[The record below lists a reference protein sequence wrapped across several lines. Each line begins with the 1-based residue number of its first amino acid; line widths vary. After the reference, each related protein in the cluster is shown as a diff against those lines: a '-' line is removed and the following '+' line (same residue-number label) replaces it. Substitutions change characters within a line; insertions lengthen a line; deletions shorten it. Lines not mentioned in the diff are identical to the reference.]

1 MIREIGVQKLP
12 IEVFELIKSALQ
24 EDQAFNDP
32 TTNALIDPSLEV
44 SGRLVAKQEGIIS
57 GIEVFIATFAY
68 LDGGIV
74 FDRIIDDGA
83 EVANGQTII
92 VFHGSASSILRG
104 ERTGLNFIQR
114 MSGIA
119 TETNKYVKLVE
130 DLKATIVDT
139 RKTVPGHRYL
149 DKYSVVMG
157 GGSNHRFN
165 LSDGILIK
173 DNHLVVLAKLGLDN
187 KQAVLQAVERSS
199 HTINVEIEVETIEE
213 VETALLAGAQIIMLD
228 NMDIKAMSD
237 AVKLIDGKAVVE
249 ASGGINLSTVR
260 AVAETGVDLI
270 SVGSLTHSVQGL
282 DISLDILK
290 E

>member
-44 SGRLVAKQEGIIS
+44 SARLVAKQEGIIS

-68 LDGGIV
+68 VDDGIV
-74 FDRIIDDGA
+74 FDRVIDDGA

-92 VFHGSASSILRG
+92 DFHGSASSILRG

-119 TETNKYVKLVE
+119 TETNKYVKLVQ

-157 GGSNHRFN
+157 GGSNHRYN

-187 KQAVLQAVERSS
+187 KQAVLQAIDRSS

-228 NMDIKAMSD
+228 NMDIKTMSD
-237 AVKLIDGKAVVE
+237 AVKLIDGNAVVE
-249 ASGGINLSTVR
+249 ASGGINLNTVR

>member
-68 LDGGIV
+68 LDDGIV
-74 FDRIIDDGA
+74 FDRVIDDGA

-119 TETNKYVKLVE
+119 TETNKYVKLVQ

>member
-1 MIREIGVQKLP
+1 MCIRD
-12 IEVFELIKSALQ
+12 S
-24 EDQAFNDP
+24 
-32 TTNALIDPSLEV
+32 
-44 SGRLVAKQEGIIS
+44 
-57 GIEVFIATFAY
+57 
-68 LDGGIV
+68 
-74 FDRIIDDGA
+74 
-83 EVANGQTII
+83 
-92 VFHGSASSILRG
+92 
-104 ERTGLNFIQR
+104 
-114 MSGIA
+114 
-119 TETNKYVKLVE
+119 VKLVQ